1 MTRVL
6 AALTVLFLNVNLYAQ
21 SEQEAVKA
29 TVNRMFEGMRKS
41 DSSMIRSTFS
51 DRGILQT
58 IAKTKDGNTII
69 RSEPLDT
76 FLVAVTKPHTEV
88 YDERIEFGAIHIDSD
103 LASVW
108 TPYKFYVGDKF
119 SHCGVNSFQLV
130 KLAGEWKIQYIIDT
144 RRRQPCD

>member
-88 YDERIEFGAIHIDSD
+88 YDERI
-103 LASVW
+103 
-108 TPYKFYVGDKF
+108 
-119 SHCGVNSFQLV
+119 
-130 KLAGEWKIQYIIDT
+130 
-144 RRRQPCD
+144 